1 VDLQLVIRVLWRFK
15 LLVVIGLLAAYGLA
29 FYSYYNVELSGG
41 PKITP
46 RESEQWES
54 LTTLFVT
61 SKGFPWGSVSDFR
74 DEEVANPDLP
84 AARST
89 PSEVDPARMVGLSAL
104 YMELATSDVVLKEM
118 LTTGPIDGALQAFPV
133 VPGGNKSLDPVPM
146 FTLSAIGPT
155 PQQAQQLAQ
164 RHVKAF
170 LRVLWRRQASAG
182 IPQYQRVVVEIVRQP
197 QPAVL
202 LEGRKLTRPIVI
214 FLAVMIA
221 VFALAFVLE
230 NMRPRVRPADG
241 GQKHGEPMVAA
252 PGGRARLTA

>member
-1 VDLQLVIRVLWRFK
+1 MDLQLVIRVLWRFK

-61 SKGFPWGSVSDFR
+61 SKGFPEGSVSDFR
-74 DEEVANPDLP
+74 DEDVANPEAP
-84 AARST
+84 AAQLT
-89 PSEVDPARMVGLSAL
+89 PSDVDPAKLVALTGL
-104 YMELATSDVVLKEM
+104 YMELSTSDSVIKELM
-118 LTTGPIDGALQAFPV
+118 KTGPIDGMLQSFPV

-155 PQQAQQLAQ
+155 PAGAQQLAQ

-170 LRVLWRRQASAG
+170 LRVLWRRQANAG
-182 IPQYQRVVVEIVRQP
+182 IPPHQRVVVEIVRQP

-230 NMRPRVRPADG
+230 NLRPRVRPVG
-241 GQKHGEPMVAA
+241 GDQKLGDPIAA
-252 PGGRARLTA
+252 ASGGRARLSA

>member
-41 PKITP
+41 PKLTP

-61 SKGFPWGSVSDFR
+61 SRGFPWGQVSDLG
-74 DEEVANPDLP
+74 EGEVAGSDLP
-84 AARST
+84 ARRST
-89 PSEVDPARMVGLSAL
+89 PSSVDPARMVGLSAL

-118 LTTGPIDGALQAFPV
+118 LKTGPIDGALQAFPV

-155 PQQAQQLAQ
+155 PDQAQKLAQ
-164 RHVKAF
+164 RHVKSF
-170 LRVLWRRQASAG
+170 LRVLWRRQTSAG

-221 VFALAFVLE
+221 VFAFAFVLE
-230 NMRPRVRPADG
+230 NLRPRVRPVG
-241 GQKHGEPMVAA
+241 GEQKHADPIATA
-252 PGGRARLTA
+252 PGGRARLSA